1 MYQPSFLLSPFIFSF
16 QLDVTHKKLPYC
28 FEFVA
33 KVKAFFKKGA
43 CSPVYLIFHS
53 QKFSFSLL
61 NSTQSHLNSPS
72 LSLALPPSLSPLSH
86 TSGDCRHAHTCHHI
100 HTPTRAHSHTHTHT
114 HPHAHTDT
122 RAHSLSSDR
131 LYLPNKCNGV
141 LHFHPDFLISF
152 YRFWLFSKKNSTSF
166 TFIFIC
172 LIFFLSPLFF

>member
-72 LSLALPPSLSPLSH
+72 LSRFPSLSPLSL

-114 HPHAHTDT
+114 HTHARTHSPPTDFIYQINAMVFST
-122 RAHSLSSDR
+122 FIPTFSFPFIAFGFFQKQILQASLLSSS
-131 LYLPNKCNGV
+131 V
-141 LHFHPDFLISF
+141 
-152 YRFWLFSKKNSTSF
+152 
-166 TFIFIC
+166 
-172 LIFFLSPLFF
+172 